1 MQPAP
6 ATTPKQLEVTMIQ
19 DHLIH
24 TTNPPRNDNRPRVL
38 VLDVARRAEDAARE
52 LAAMATSESERRL
65 VGLILEGAMHRAGLA

>member
-1 MQPAP
+1 
-6 ATTPKQLEVTMIQ
+6 MIQ